1 MKVAVF
7 MVSSEAVF
15 QRYSVKKVF
24 LKISFN
30 SEETT
35 NFEKFLRTS
44 FLIDPLQWLLLSV
57 TLRSLFSSVRFP
69 VILIL
74 TLIAWFYNP
83 ISGLSQ
89 KKIFSRI
96 YSIRRSSRW
105 FKAIFFLIL
114 SVDLL
119 LALHKF
125 SCVNGVF
132 TKVGTIPL
140 QSILVVGALVILLK
154 WYSVTLNTTMTLLS
168 TFHVPPGSHISICLS
183 LLKKMKFSIK
193 DFFIFC
199 VV

>member
-44 FLIDPLQWLLLSV
+44 FLIDPLQWLLRSV

-74 TLIAWFYNP
+74 TLIA
-83 ISGLSQ
+83 
-89 KKIFSRI
+89 
-96 YSIRRSSRW
+96 
-105 FKAIFFLIL
+105 
-114 SVDLL
+114 
-119 LALHKF
+119 
-125 SCVNGVF
+125 
-132 TKVGTIPL
+132 
-140 QSILVVGALVILLK
+140 
-154 WYSVTLNTTMTLLS
+154 
-168 TFHVPPGSHISICLS
+168 
-183 LLKKMKFSIK
+183 
-193 DFFIFC
+193 
-199 VV
+199 

>member
-1 MKVAVF
+1 
-7 MVSSEAVF
+7 MVSSEAVV

-24 LKISFN
+24 LKISYN

-35 NFEKFLRTS
+35 NFAKFLRTS
-44 FLIDPLQWLLLSV
+44 FFTDPLQWLLLLV

-105 FKAIFFLIL
+105 FKAISFLIL

-125 SCVNGVF
+125 SCINGVF

-140 QSILVVGALVILLK
+140 QSILVVGTLVILLK
-154 WYSVTLNTTMTLLS
+154 WYSVTLNITKTLLS

-183 LLKKMKFSIK
+183 LHKKMKFSTK
-193 DFFIFC
+193 DFFNFC
-199 VV
+199 VL

>member
-1 MKVAVF
+1 MGLF
-7 MVSSEAVF
+7 MVGSDAVV

-24 LKISFN
+24 LKISYN

-35 NFEKFLRTS
+35 NFAKFLRTS
-44 FLIDPLQWLLLSV
+44 FFIDPLQWLLLLV
-57 TLRSLFSSVRFP
+57 TLSSLLSSVRFP

-105 FKAIFFLIL
+105 FKAISFLIL

-125 SCVNGVF
+125 SCINGVF
-132 TKVGTIPL
+132 TKVDTIPL
-140 QSILVVGALVILLK
+140 QSILVVGTLVILLK
-154 WYSVTLNTTMTLLS
+154 WYSVTLNITMTLLS
-168 TFHVPPGSHISICLS
+168 TFHVPRFPLRISSFFVYC
-183 LLKKMKFSIK
+183 KGKFSPEQ
-193 DFFIFC
+193 FFSH
-199 VV
+199 

>member
-1 MKVAVF
+1 
-7 MVSSEAVF
+7 MVSSEAVV

-24 LKISFN
+24 LKISYN
-30 SEETT
+30 SEETA
-35 NFEKFLRTS
+35 NFAKFLRTS
-44 FLIDPLQWLLLSV
+44 FFIDPIQWLLLLV

-105 FKAIFFLIL
+105 FKAISFLIL

-125 SCVNGVF
+125 SCINGVF

-140 QSILVVGALVILLK
+140 QSILVVGTLVILLK
-154 WYSVTLNTTMTLLS
+154 WYSVTLNITMTLLS
-168 TFHVPPGSHISICLS
+168 TFHAPPGSHISICLS
-183 LLKKMKFSIK
+183 LHKKMKFSIK

-199 VV
+199 VVYR